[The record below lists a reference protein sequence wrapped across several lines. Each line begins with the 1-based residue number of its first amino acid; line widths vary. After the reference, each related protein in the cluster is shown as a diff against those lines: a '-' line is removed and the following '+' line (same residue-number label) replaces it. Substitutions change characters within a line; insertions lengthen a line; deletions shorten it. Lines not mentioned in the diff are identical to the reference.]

1 MKQRILLSFLLALP
15 LAPVAAEQAACAT
28 AHPEATAA
36 CVEILEIGGNAV
48 DASIAANAVLTV
60 TSQHMC
66 GLGGD
71 LFALVHMGT
80 GPPACLN
87 ASGRAGS
94 GADPAALLAEGSS
107 QMPHRGDVR
116 SIPVPGCADGWW
128 ALHQRFGSLPMADLL
143 APAIHLATDGFA
155 ASPLLAG
162 MAVRVRE
169 VHGAQD
175 FAGLT
180 GPGSLVTR
188 PGVAAVLRSL
198 AEGGRDGVYLGAFGE
213 ELLAVGD
220 GVQRFKAGQRV
231 MGLTGYGAFAEAILV
246 PENQLIPVPDG
257 MNDHT
262 AAAFSMV
269 YGTSYHALKQRANI
283 QPGET
288 LLVLGASG
296 GVGLAAVEL
305 GKAMGATVIACAS
318 SEEKLAVA
326 KEAGADD
333 LINYAEE
340 DLKDALKQRYPKGV
354 DVIYDPVGD
363 KFTEAAIRNMAW
375 NGRLLIVGFA
385 AGDIPKIPANLALL
399 KGCSIVGVFWGAFT
413 QKEPQTNIQ
422 NIMELMQ
429 LFNQGKINPRISQV
443 FPFEDYEQAL
453 AALTSRTAKGKVVLD
468 VAGD

>member
-1 MKQRILLSFLLALP
+1 MRAILCKELGPANTLVIDDIPS
-15 LAPVAAEQAACAT
+15 
-28 AHPEATAA
+28 PE
-36 CVEILEIGGNAV
+36 
-48 DASIAANAVLTV
+48 
-60 TSQHMC
+60 
-66 GLGGD
+66 
-71 LFALVHMGT
+71 
-80 GPPACLN
+80 
-87 ASGRAGS
+87 
-94 GADPAALLAEGSS
+94 
-107 QMPHRGDVR
+107 
-116 SIPVPGCADGWW
+116 PGKG
-128 ALHQRFGSLPMADLL
+128 QVK
-143 APAIHLATDGFA
+143 
-155 ASPLLAG
+155 
-162 MAVRVRE
+162 VRVK
-169 VHGAQD
+169 A
-175 FAGLT
+175 AGLNFPDT
-180 GPGSLVTR
+180 LIIEGKYQIKPELPFSPG
-188 PGVAAVLRSL
+188 
-198 AEGGRDGVYLGAFGE
+198 GE
-213 ELLAVGD
+213 MAGEVIAVGE
-220 GVQRFKAGQRV
+220 GVQRFKPGQRV
-231 MGLTGYGAFAEAILV
+231 MGLTGYGAFAEEILV
-246 PENQLIPVPDG
+246 PETNLIPVPDG

-305 GKAMGATVIACAS
+305 GKAMGATVIAAAS
-318 SEEKLAVA
+318 SAEKLAVA

-399 KGCSIVGVFWGAFT
+399 KGCAIVGVFWGAFT

-429 LFNQGKINPRISQV
+429 LFTQGKINPRISQV
-443 FPFEDYEQAL
+443 FPFEEYEQAL

-468 VAGD
+468 IAGA

>member
-1 MKQRILLSFLLALP
+1 MRAILCKELGPANTLVIDDIPS
-15 LAPVAAEQAACAT
+15 
-28 AHPEATAA
+28 PE
-36 CVEILEIGGNAV
+36 
-48 DASIAANAVLTV
+48 
-60 TSQHMC
+60 
-66 GLGGD
+66 
-71 LFALVHMGT
+71 
-80 GPPACLN
+80 
-87 ASGRAGS
+87 
-94 GADPAALLAEGSS
+94 
-107 QMPHRGDVR
+107 
-116 SIPVPGCADGWW
+116 PGKG
-128 ALHQRFGSLPMADLL
+128 QVK
-143 APAIHLATDGFA
+143 
-155 ASPLLAG
+155 
-162 MAVRVRE
+162 VRVK
-169 VHGAQD
+169 A
-175 FAGLT
+175 AGLNFPDT
-180 GPGSLVTR
+180 LIIEGKYQIKPELPFSPG
-188 PGVAAVLRSL
+188 
-198 AEGGRDGVYLGAFGE
+198 GE
-213 ELLAVGD
+213 MAGEVLAVGD

-231 MGLTGYGAFAEAILV
+231 MGLTGYGAFAEEILV

-269 YGTSYHALKQRANI
+269 YGPSYHALKQRANI

-305 GKAMGATVIACAS
+305 GKAMGATVIAAAS
-318 SEEKLAVA
+318 SAEKLEVA

-333 LINYAEE
+333 LINYADE

-363 KFTEAAIRNMAW
+363 RFTEAAIRNMAW

-399 KGCSIVGVFWGAFT
+399 KGCSIIGVFWGAFT

-443 FPFEDYEQAL
+443 FPFEEYEQAL

-468 VAGD
+468 IAGA

>member
-1 MKQRILLSFLLALP
+1 MRAILCKELGPANTLVIDDIPS
-15 LAPVAAEQAACAT
+15 
-28 AHPEATAA
+28 PE
-36 CVEILEIGGNAV
+36 
-48 DASIAANAVLTV
+48 
-60 TSQHMC
+60 
-66 GLGGD
+66 
-71 LFALVHMGT
+71 
-80 GPPACLN
+80 
-87 ASGRAGS
+87 
-94 GADPAALLAEGSS
+94 
-107 QMPHRGDVR
+107 
-116 SIPVPGCADGWW
+116 PGKG
-128 ALHQRFGSLPMADLL
+128 QVK
-143 APAIHLATDGFA
+143 
-155 ASPLLAG
+155 
-162 MAVRVRE
+162 VRVK
-169 VHGAQD
+169 A
-175 FAGLT
+175 AGLNFPDT
-180 GPGSLVTR
+180 LIIEGKYQIKPELPFSPG
-188 PGVAAVLRSL
+188 
-198 AEGGRDGVYLGAFGE
+198 GE
-213 ELLAVGD
+213 MAGEVLAVGE
-220 GVQRFKAGQRV
+220 GVQRFQAGQRV
-231 MGLTGYGAFAEAILV
+231 MGLTGYGAFAEEILV

-305 GKAMGATVIACAS
+305 GKAMGATVIAAAS
-318 SEEKLAVA
+318 SAEKLAVA

-413 QKEPQTNIQ
+413 QQEPKVNMQ
-422 NIMELMQ
+422 NIMELFQ
-429 LFNQGKINPRISQV
+429 LFGQGKLKPRISQV
-443 FPFEDYEQAL
+443 FKFEEYEQAL

-468 VAGD
+468 VAGQ

>member
-1 MKQRILLSFLLALP
+1 MRAILCKELGPANTLVIDDIPS
-15 LAPVAAEQAACAT
+15 
-28 AHPEATAA
+28 PE
-36 CVEILEIGGNAV
+36 
-48 DASIAANAVLTV
+48 
-60 TSQHMC
+60 
-66 GLGGD
+66 
-71 LFALVHMGT
+71 
-80 GPPACLN
+80 
-87 ASGRAGS
+87 
-94 GADPAALLAEGSS
+94 
-107 QMPHRGDVR
+107 
-116 SIPVPGCADGWW
+116 PGKG
-128 ALHQRFGSLPMADLL
+128 QVK
-143 APAIHLATDGFA
+143 
-155 ASPLLAG
+155 
-162 MAVRVRE
+162 VRVK
-169 VHGAQD
+169 A
-175 FAGLT
+175 AGLNFPDT
-180 GPGSLVTR
+180 LIIEGKYQIKPELPFSPG
-188 PGVAAVLRSL
+188 
-198 AEGGRDGVYLGAFGE
+198 GE
-213 ELLAVGD
+213 MAGEVLAVGD
-220 GVQRFKAGQRV
+220 GVQRFKPGQRV
-231 MGLTGYGAFAEAILV
+231 MGLTGYGAFAEEILV

-283 QPGET
+283 QPRET

-305 GKAMGATVIACAS
+305 GKAMGATVIAAAS
-318 SEEKLAVA
+318 SAEKLEVA

-333 LINYAEE
+333 LINYADE

-363 KFTEAAIRNMAW
+363 RFTEAAIRNMAW

-399 KGCSIVGVFWGAFT
+399 KGCSIIGVFWGAFT

-443 FPFEDYEQAL
+443 FPFEEYEQAL

-468 VAGD
+468 IAGA

>member
-1 MKQRILLSFLLALP
+1 MRAILCKELGPANTLVIDDIPS
-15 LAPVAAEQAACAT
+15 
-28 AHPEATAA
+28 PE
-36 CVEILEIGGNAV
+36 
-48 DASIAANAVLTV
+48 
-60 TSQHMC
+60 
-66 GLGGD
+66 
-71 LFALVHMGT
+71 
-80 GPPACLN
+80 
-87 ASGRAGS
+87 
-94 GADPAALLAEGSS
+94 
-107 QMPHRGDVR
+107 
-116 SIPVPGCADGWW
+116 PGKG
-128 ALHQRFGSLPMADLL
+128 QVK
-143 APAIHLATDGFA
+143 
-155 ASPLLAG
+155 
-162 MAVRVRE
+162 VRVK
-169 VHGAQD
+169 A
-175 FAGLT
+175 AGLNFPDT
-180 GPGSLVTR
+180 LIIEGKYQIKPELPFSPG
-188 PGVAAVLRSL
+188 
-198 AEGGRDGVYLGAFGE
+198 GE
-213 ELLAVGD
+213 MAGEVLAVGE
-220 GVQRFKAGQRV
+220 GVQRFKPGQRV
-231 MGLTGYGAFAEAILV
+231 MGLTGYGAFAEEILV

-283 QPGET
+283 QPGES

-305 GKAMGATVIACAS
+305 GKAMGATVIAAAS
-318 SEEKLAVA
+318 SAEKLEVA

-363 KFTEAAIRNMAW
+363 RFTEAAIRNMAW

-399 KGCSIVGVFWGAFT
+399 KGCSIIGVFWGAFT

-443 FPFEDYEQAL
+443 FPFEEYEQAL

-468 VAGD
+468 IAGA

>member
-1 MKQRILLSFLLALP
+1 MRAILCKELGPANTLVIDDILS
-15 LAPVAAEQAACAT
+15 
-28 AHPEATAA
+28 PE
-36 CVEILEIGGNAV
+36 
-48 DASIAANAVLTV
+48 
-60 TSQHMC
+60 
-66 GLGGD
+66 
-71 LFALVHMGT
+71 
-80 GPPACLN
+80 
-87 ASGRAGS
+87 
-94 GADPAALLAEGSS
+94 
-107 QMPHRGDVR
+107 
-116 SIPVPGCADGWW
+116 PGKG
-128 ALHQRFGSLPMADLL
+128 QVK
-143 APAIHLATDGFA
+143 
-155 ASPLLAG
+155 
-162 MAVRVRE
+162 VRVK
-169 VHGAQD
+169 A
-175 FAGLT
+175 AGLNFPDT
-180 GPGSLVTR
+180 LIIEGKYQIKPELPFSPG
-188 PGVAAVLRSL
+188 
-198 AEGGRDGVYLGAFGE
+198 GE
-213 ELLAVGD
+213 MAGEVLAVGD
-220 GVQRFKAGQRV
+220 GVQRFKPGQRV
-231 MGLTGYGAFAEAILV
+231 MGLTGYGAFAEEILV

-283 QPGET
+283 QPRET

-305 GKAMGATVIACAS
+305 GKAMGATVIAAAS
-318 SEEKLAVA
+318 SAEKLEVA

-333 LINYAEE
+333 LINYADE

-363 KFTEAAIRNMAW
+363 RFTEAAIRNMAW

-399 KGCSIVGVFWGAFT
+399 KGCSIIGVFWGAFT

-443 FPFEDYEQAL
+443 FPFEEYEQAL

-468 VAGD
+468 IAGA